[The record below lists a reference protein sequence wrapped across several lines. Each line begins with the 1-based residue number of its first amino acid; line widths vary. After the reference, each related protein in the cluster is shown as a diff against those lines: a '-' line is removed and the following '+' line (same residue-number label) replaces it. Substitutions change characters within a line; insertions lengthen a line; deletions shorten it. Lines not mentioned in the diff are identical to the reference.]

1 MSTTF
6 SAKGRPSGIPTTGKP
21 SAIPTPGR
29 IRSASAA
36 SHRSSTVNDDDDEAM
51 STAFADAIKA
61 NDPALHRSYGSTALA
76 KQSQPD
82 ADVHP
87 TRSGRKSVAGRPSS
101 VASSTSA
108 LGLSRRTRP
117 FTPTTRSAS
126 RQSERRSSSRID
138 GFFDIGDRVRI
149 ESLGF
154 EGVLRFL
161 GEIEGKAGQW
171 AGVELS

>member
-1 MSTTF
+1 MSTTYG
-6 SAKGRPSGIPTTGKP
+6 AKARPSGIPTVGKQ
-21 SAIPTPGR
+21 SAIPTP
-29 IRSASAA
+29 RSASVA
-36 SHRSSTVNDDDDEAM
+36 SQRSSMAVTEDDEMM
-51 STAFADAIKA
+51 STAFADAIKS
-61 NDPALHRSYGSTALA
+61 NDPALHRSHGPNATGKLSYR
-76 KQSQPD
+76 PD
-82 ADVHP
+82 ADIHSAQ
-87 TRSGRKSVAGRPSS
+87 SGRKSVTGRPSS

-117 FTPTTRSAS
+117 QTPSTRSVS

-138 GFFDIGDRVRI
+138 GAFDIGDHVRI

-161 GEIEGKAGQW
+161 GEIETKPGLW